1 MNAGLAGRTSLAGA
15 GGRCDHDN
23 IYNEH
28 RECSY
33 QRRIAGI
40 YDSHEAADEANND
53 SSRKYQSSGPGV
65 PQKLAHRAP
74 YRKGRSNCWSHK
86 HQQYFR
92 DRKHVA

>member
-1 MNAGLAGRTSLAGA
+1 MNAGLARRTSLAGA
-15 GGRCDHDN
+15 GDRCDHDN

-53 SSRKYQSSGPGV
+53 TAENTKAAVPAYHKSLRIVLPIARAAPIAGATNISSISGTV
-65 PQKLAHRAP
+65 
-74 YRKGRSNCWSHK
+74 NTWT
-86 HQQYFR
+86 
-92 DRKHVA
+92 